1 MHRTIGQTLR
11 AAREARGLTILDVS
25 HKTRISAGRL
35 QQLEDDNFAAFGNM
49 TYARSF
55 LKGYSRFLDVDASE
69 VADAFPA
76 PPLVGPSDYR
86 YLTDN
91 LGPWIE
97 HRVRPFRREM
107 LVKAGRSPL
116 PTLAG
121 MFTVF
126 VIAGVLLGNHLVE
139 RHKTDGKSAEAS
151 TMDAKAAGP
160 AQSSPAQGISQA
172 LESVGGAKS
181 PVPGEQP
188 ETVVRPAVLPKN
200 IPAPD
205 TPSTPVR
212 RPEIVN

>member
-11 AAREARGLTILDVS
+11 TAREARGLTVLDVS
-25 HKTRISAGRL
+25 HKTRMPAGRL

-55 LKGYSRFLDVDASE
+55 LKAYSRFLDVDASA

-86 YLTDN
+86 YLTEN

-97 HRVRPFRREM
+97 HRVRPFRRET

-121 MFTVF
+121 MFAVF

-139 RHKTDGKSAEAS
+139 RHKTDGKSAEGGK
-151 TMDAKAAGP
+151 TDVKP
-160 AQSSPAQGISQA
+160 ARTGQASPAQGGSQ
-172 LESVGGAKS
+172 
-181 PVPGEQP
+181 VPGSAGDPGNAVPDEQP

-205 TPSTPVR
+205 APGTPVR